1 MYLMSTEKSCG
12 VDSLDSLEENE
23 ARNPASIAV
32 PRLPL
37 PQPFPYP
44 WPVNLA
50 KAKIDMTSDRAQPA
64 GKCATS
70 SSRAASEQQG
80 YVPQGQISRIAAV
93 RPRFAVLLVPLTQ
106 SIEIREQLKVAIAD
120 APAPSASEHFLSL
133 L

>member
-37 PQPFPYP
+37 PQPFPLP
-44 WPVNLA
+44 LA
-50 KAKIDMTSDRAQPA
+50 RESRQSQNRHDIRAQPA